1 MAISYSKESIQS
13 FSDIFG
19 IITATILEILII
31 IDTHTHTQWLEHI
44 NYPYFKSNG
53 NIKRVSLKLL

>member
-1 MAISYSKESIQS
+1 MAISYSKESLQS

-19 IITATILEILII
+19 TIAATILEILFI
-31 IDTHTHTQWLEHI
+31 IDKHTQWLEHL